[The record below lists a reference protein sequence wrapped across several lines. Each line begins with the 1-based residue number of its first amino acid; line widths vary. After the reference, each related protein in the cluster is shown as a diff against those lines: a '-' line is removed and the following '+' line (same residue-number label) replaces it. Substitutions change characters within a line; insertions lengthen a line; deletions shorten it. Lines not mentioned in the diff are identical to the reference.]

1 MTTCQQDRT
10 QDTFQVA
17 QVPFTAAQ
25 LITEEEEEEV
35 SPETDNGQTG
45 ACQWPPCYIRWLLAL
60 DVLELQSQTSV
71 TAYKMENK
79 LENIECKNYIYKC
92 ISFRSIFKE
101 IFFDT
106 M

>member
-25 LITEEEEEEV
+25 LITEEEEEEEEEV

-45 ACQWPPCYIRWLLAL
+45 ACQWPPCYIR
-60 DVLELQSQTSV
+60 
-71 TAYKMENK
+71 
-79 LENIECKNYIYKC
+79 
-92 ISFRSIFKE
+92 
-101 IFFDT
+101 
-106 M
+106 